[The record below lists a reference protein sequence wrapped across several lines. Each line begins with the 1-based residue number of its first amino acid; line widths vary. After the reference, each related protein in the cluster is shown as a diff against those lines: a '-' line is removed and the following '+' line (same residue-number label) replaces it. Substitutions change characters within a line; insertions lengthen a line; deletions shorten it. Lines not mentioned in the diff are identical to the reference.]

1 MRADN
6 RRHAHLTDSIQK
18 ERNMKTRILIM
29 LMQQAYD
36 PIFAVKTE
44 RAKK

>member
-1 MRADN
+1 
-6 RRHAHLTDSIQK
+6 
-18 ERNMKTRILIM
+18 MKTRILIM
-29 LMQQAYD
+29 MMQQAYD